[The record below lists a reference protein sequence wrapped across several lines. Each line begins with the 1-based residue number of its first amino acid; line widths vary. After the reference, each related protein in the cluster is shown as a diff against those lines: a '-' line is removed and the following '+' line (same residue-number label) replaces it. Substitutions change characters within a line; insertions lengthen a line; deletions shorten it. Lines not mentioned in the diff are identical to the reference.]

1 MNKLYNIA
9 LILMAAVTLTA
20 CQQDIVEPGI
30 DNVPD
35 GYVKISTTLQVPD
48 MKTVSTRAVDPDG
61 KGIHSM
67 TLFCFDNFGLFISY
81 ASSGGTGTGN
91 VQITPDDANADGY
104 SLSGTIATA
113 MIPEN
118 TRRIHFVANQNMA
131 SFKETDFIGLHEQE
145 VMTKLQ
151 GTSGMMI
158 YWGRYVAPS
167 NVTSGSQ
174 LATVMNNNTTVKLLR
189 NQARFTVEVADGSGY
204 NANFVEGFT
213 VVNTSAYGTVAPWH
227 PEKGF
232 DFIVEGNDSD
242 WHTTNFITLP
252 ANDLRLT
259 PPSDVDAADDTCV
272 FETKNNSAHPVSVI
286 IKGNDDKYYRVMVV
300 ANNDYV
306 DIRRNHHYKITISG
320 ALSYGVSSFAE
331 ALTAPAT
338 NNVWISIVDEVNE
351 VQNGEWVLGVDETSI
366 VVIQD
371 ADGSFVKPT
380 TEGVYNLTGSKNSTL
395 EIGYHLKRVNGS
407 TTGKENAPKISWVG
421 ENSVAQTSIVNDFQN
436 NGDGLLKVSLKELA
450 TGAQKQEGTILVE
463 KGLLQRKIKVI
474 VIRRQEF
481 KPMWVTTQMYGG
493 DNNTSNADFDGSNV
507 TVMFTI
513 PESCPDELL
522 PLEVYISVDHLDV
535 RAESGVSL
543 PVIRNNDPRYGKDIK
558 LHPNDSTNDEVIG
571 YKYVYTATKKGDQ
584 RVYFENILDQ
594 TTVTQHAGHQ
604 QYVTVESPYFV
615 DMAKPFVFSN
625 DNHKRAITIAN
636 LRQYNAFGSSSEHYV
651 SYILVPQKKGAPIE
665 FDIRFMNDN
674 TPMSANIYNGNDD
687 AAVIDA
693 TGGDDDADG
702 FDEFLLYSE
711 YLDHDSHDRTAT
723 ACFAEFYEVPT
734 GSRGTQTRTYGMRMH
749 KEATTVGSM
758 SHIYPV
764 KMHTNRAKSAEVV
777 RLASNQTN
785 AQVLWGGNT
794 NNDGTGKYTG
804 NTYKSVIFELA
815 NFHPFRFAAQV
826 NGLGDYVHHEQNT
839 GIADVPQSILFS
851 YAPNAEIDIAFD
863 ITDFNSLIANEVD
876 ARGMDINPFG
886 REFKI
891 YIDAPMLE
899 WDTSSHIYS
908 ALNSASKIGVEAGKF
923 YYVVDADRA
932 KEAKFWTDLV
942 SSIGDTNVLSE
953 QDITTKHDQSV
964 GSIRNDVV
972 NGERKVLPFKKK
984 SGVIAVDGQIV
995 ISSDIEEVVYD
1006 KAIFNVS
1013 NAPISGTITYGADAS
1028 NQSNVPAG
1036 AFVVFELTRNNSRI
1050 GSLSVAGN
1058 GEYALK
1064 LRPEYDFNW
1073 SDDEIEITYENG
1085 GNYYSKKFN
1094 GLNSLFASPNIQLIE
1109 E

>member
-91 VQITPDDANADGY
+91 VQITPDAANADGY

-145 VMTKLQ
+145 VMTKLL
-151 GTSGMMI
+151 GSSGMMI
-158 YWGRYVAPS
+158 YWGRYIAPS
-167 NVTSGSQ
+167 SVTSGSQ

-189 NQARFTVEVADGSGY
+189 NQARFTVEVDGGSGY
-204 NANFVEGFT
+204 NADFVEGFT

-232 DFIVEGNDSD
+232 DFTVEGNDSD

-338 NNVWISIVDEVNE
+338 NNVWISIVDEVND
-351 VQNGEWVLGVDETSI
+351 VQNGEWVLGVDETCI
-366 VVIQD
+366 VVFQD

-380 TEGVYNLTGSKNSTL
+380 TEGVYNLTGSKNGTL

-421 ENSVAQTSIVNDFQN
+421 ENSVAQSSIVNDFQN

-543 PVIRNNDPRYGKDIK
+543 PVIRNNDPRYGKDVK
-558 LHPNDSTNDEVIG
+558 LHPNDSSNDEVIG

-636 LRQYNAFGSSSEHYV
+636 LKRYNAFSGTGSANE
-651 SYILVPQKKGAPIE
+651 YIYYMLVPQKKGAPIK
-665 FDIRFMNDN
+665 FDIQLQDN
-674 TPMSANIYNGNDD
+674 GTPMKANQSD
-687 AAVIDA
+687 ADGV
-693 TGGDDDADG
+693 DG

-711 YLDHDSHDRTAT
+711 YVDHNDHASSPDCYANFFSIG
-723 ACFAEFYEVPT
+723 AGQY
-734 GSRGTQTRTYGMRMH
+734 GTNTRTFGMRMH
-749 KEATTVGSM
+749 KDPTTVGTATN
-758 SHIYPV
+758 IYPIL
-764 KMHTNRAKSAEVV
+764 MHTNRAKSAEVV
-777 RLASNQTN
+777 RIASNQVNSPVVWSDN
-785 AQVLWGGNT
+785 AKKDADGN
-794 NNDGTGKYTG
+794 YTG

-815 NFHPFRFAAQV
+815 NYHPFRFAAQV
-826 NGLGDYVHHEQNT
+826 KFGNDAYVGSYVDHDAGNGN
-839 GIADVPQSILFS
+839 IDVAQAVQLS
-851 YAPNAEIDIAFD
+851 YQPSEKVKVAFD
-863 ITDFNSLIANEVD
+863 ITHFDAYINDPSLPEAERHADV
-876 ARGMDINPFG
+876 NPFG

-899 WDTSSHIYS
+899 WDTEDAVY
-908 ALNSASKIGVEAGKF
+908 ADLQNAGKIGTEDGKF
-923 YYVVDADRA
+923 YYKVNADRA
-932 KEAKFWTDLV
+932 AESTFWKDLN
-942 SSIGDTNVLSE
+942 IDG
-953 QDITTKHDQSV
+953 TTTLHSTTAQH
-964 GSIRNDVV
+964 RE
-972 NGERKVLPFKKK
+972 GERKVLPFKKK

-995 ISSDIEEVVYD
+995 ISSEIEEVVYD
-1006 KAIFNVS
+1006 KAIFNIS

-1094 GLNSLFASPNIQLIE
+1094 GLNSLFASPNIQLIKE
-1109 E
+1109 